1 MRYRYIRVA
10 RRILGNKI
18 KNDLYTVE
26 DIRRV
31 NSILINSKSTTI
43 LHIKLKSTYTEEEIN
58 DAWKRAK

>member
-1 MRYRYIRVA
+1 MRYIRVA
-10 RRILGNKI
+10 RRIIGKRI
-18 KNDLYTVE
+18 KNDLYTIE
-26 DIRRV
+26 DVRRV